1 MSATS
6 QHSPSK
12 RSTLFNAFVGA
23 AVSVV
28 TAFLPFSPVVGG
40 AVAGYLERQ
49 NGASVG
55 ALSDVI
61 AAIPLALVIFLAT
74 SLFVVVP
81 DPAAG
86 GIFLF
91 ISVAV
96 VLASLYTIALGA
108 LGGFVGVYLA
118 DEFAN

>member
-1 MSATS
+1 MSETS
-6 QHSPSK
+6 Q
-12 RSTLFNAFVGA
+12 RSTLFNALIGA
-23 AVSVV
+23 VVSVV
-28 TAFLPFSPVVGG
+28 TAFLPFSPVIGG
-40 AVAGYLERQ
+40 AVAGYLERR

-55 ALSDVI
+55 ALSGVI
-61 AAIPLALVIFLAT
+61 AAIPLALIIFLAA
-74 SLFVVVP
+74 SVFVVVP
-81 DPAAG
+81 DPAAAG

-91 ISVAV
+91 IAVAV